1 MRVDVG
7 WDGFWADAPA
17 ERDSVFW
24 DAPPELVVGRQLPL
38 FERQLTAGSPLVDA
52 GCGNGTQ
59 TRWLSERHRGPVVGV
74 DLSPTAVELAR
85 DAGGDA
91 EYQVL
96 DLTDGPAVAAFRG
109 GRGGRGDCHVYLRG
123 VLHQAAPD
131 DRARIADG
139 VATLLGHRGR
149 AFVVEPARAAKE
161 VLGGL
166 MRRPAGPP
174 PALAAVFAHGISPME
189 MPDEAVPALFT
200 GRGLTVLASGRLP
213 LATTVHEP
221 DGTRV
226 ELPSNW
232 LVVGYTG

>member
-7 WDGFWADAPA
+7 WDGFWADAPT

-24 DAPPELVVGRQLPL
+24 DAPPEQVVERQLPL
-38 FERQLTAGSPLVDA
+38 FERHLTAGPPLVDA

-59 TRWLSERHRGPVVGV
+59 TRWLAARHRGPVVGV

-85 DAGGDA
+85 GAGGDA
-91 EYQVL
+91 EYEVL
-96 DLTDGPAVAAFRG
+96 DLADGPAVATFRA
-109 GRGGRGDCHVYLRG
+109 GRGDCHVYLRG
-123 VLHQAAPD
+123 VLHQAAHD

-139 VATLLGHRGR
+139 VTALLGHGGR

-166 MRRPAGPP
+166 MGRPAGPP

-200 GRGLTVLASGRLP
+200 GRGLTVFASGRLP
-213 LATTVHEP
+213 LATTVRDP
-221 DGTRV
+221 DGARV

-232 LVVGYTG
+232 LVVGYGG